1 MKYIVDHDYHIH
13 SYLSACAK
21 DPEQTA
27 ERIVKYAKDHGLK
40 SVCVTDHFWDR
51 EAPYGVTENNP
62 WQNWC
67 YRQDYTHISQILP
80 LPKDP
85 EVEFLFGCETDMDML
100 DVIGLPKKNMDRFDF
115 IIIAPSHLHMEGF
128 GLKHGA
134 TLEEKAEVWVHKHET
149 LLNMKLPFHKIGLA
163 HMIFSTKV
171 TNLIP
176 DDTFRRIFTKAAE
189 VGVGI
194 EMNFGV
200 PSADASEEAKRDLR
214 RPYILAKECGCK
226 FYLGSDT
233 HQAKFLDS
241 GYNKLCDMVDFL
253 GFEESDKFILKKD

>member
-40 SVCVTDHFWDR
+40 RVCVTDHFWDR

-115 IIIAPSHLHMEGF
+115 VIIAPSHLHMEGF
-128 GLKHGA
+128 AVKHGA
-134 TLEEKAEVWVHKHET
+134 TLQEKAEAWVHRHET
-149 LLNMKLPFHKIGLA
+149 LLNMDLPFHKIGLA
-163 HMIFSTKV
+163 HPTFSTAV
-171 TNLIP
+171 QDLIS
-176 DDTFRRIFTKAAE
+176 DDTFKRVFTKAAE

-194 EMNFGV
+194 ELNLV
-200 PSADASEEAKRDLR
+200 IPDDLDVQR
-214 RPYILAKECGCK
+214 RMLRPYYIAKDCGCK
-226 FYLGSDT
+226 FYLGSDS
-233 HQAKFLDS
+233 HRACDLDVR
-241 GYNKLCDMVDFL
+241 YETKLCRAIDIL
-253 GFEESDKFILKKD
+253 GFEESDKFILRKD